1 MSETRKT
8 EHRPDTTMES
18 EEDCPHC
25 GEEIVVEVA
34 CYHGSE
40 TVLRYTI
47 RKG

>member
-1 MSETRKT
+1 VSEKSQVEKKSTT
-8 EHRPDTTMES
+8 EMES